1 MVRAV
6 QAARSQLAV
15 VINSADNLGFV
26 PLTPIHP
33 IRSWMIIDEKVDGA
47 LPLEEILSEN
57 PPLREMIKS
66 MKIEKKWLFTN
77 AGKAVSFNT
86 LDSTWRGWY
95 SQGTAVEQ
103 SS

>member
-1 MVRAV
+1 
-6 QAARSQLAV
+6 
-15 VINSADNLGFV
+15 
-26 PLTPIHP
+26 
-33 IRSWMIIDEKVDGA
+33 MIIDEKVDGA

-86 LDSTWRGWY
+86 LDST
-95 SQGTAVEQ
+95 
-103 SS
+103 